1 MSPSWGCQGC
11 ARDGIL
17 DTGRTDDLHGRHL
30 TTWTGRAPWVDT
42 GFIDEL
48 RADPGA
54 VQGWLSEDLELI
66 AVLLLYA
73 VTMFVG
79 ATLLFVVQPMVGK
92 MILPLLG
99 GTPAVWSTC
108 MVFFQAALLGGY
120 AYAHASSARLSV
132 RRQMV
137 LHLGLMLLPLA
148 VLPLAVNPALLRG
161 GVANPVLN
169 VLLLLSLSVGLPFLV
184 VSATAPLLQ
193 KWFSHTGHA
202 AASDPYFLYAAS
214 NLGSMLALLGYPT
227 LIEPRLH
234 LRGEGWLTQT
244 RLWSMGY
251 VVLLVLI
258 ALCAFNLWR
267 RGPVAPRAEP
277 ESPEKP
283 PEPPPSAAQYL
294 RWIVLAFVPSSL
306 MIGAT
311 TYITTDI
318 AAVPLLWVM
327 PLAIY
332 LLTFILAFGRWPS
345 LLHRLVVALTVPAV
359 LVVMFLIFSAL
370 KQRIWVTV
378 LWHFLLLF
386 LVALACHGELALSR
400 PSSRHLTHFYLLL
413 SVGGVLG
420 GLFNGLLVPVVFHS
434 LLEYP
439 LVMALACFLVG
450 GRRPA
455 RAWAPRAVALDIAVA
470 VAVGIAA
477 LILYSDLVTIR
488 IDTAFFTR
496 LLRVPSGTV
505 AEWVTP
511 VELTVNKVLGYGLP
525 LIALLFVRRRRLA
538 LALGLV
544 AVLIVGDFVD
554 ARNENQILKARSF
567 FGVLQVT
574 RDTTLAGYTELLAY
588 YHRGSPIAL
597 VMDELD
603 RRSTVLN
610 AAVIG
615 LGTGT
620 MAAFMRPGDTITFYE
635 IDPLVRDIATNRF
648 YFAYVPDAID
658 RGVTVRIEMG
668 DARIRMEQVRK
679 ERPQERY
686 DVIVVDAFSSDA
698 IPVHLLTREAL
709 RLYLDVLS
717 VRGLL
722 VLHLSNRYLSLE
734 PVVANLAEDA
744 HLGGRLLRHD
754 LNPVGE
760 GATSS
765 TWAVLARTPAAFGDL
780 TKDPGWTA
788 AKLETSP
795 RVGVWTDDFHNLLRV
810 FDW

>member
-1 MSPSWGCQGC
+1 MSPSRGCQGC
-11 ARDGIL
+11 ARHGLL
-17 DTGRTDDLHGRHL
+17 DTGRADDLHERHL

-54 VQGWLSEDLELI
+54 VQGWPNEDPELI

-120 AYAHASSARLSV
+120 AYAHTSSARLSLP
-132 RRQMV
+132 RQML

-148 VLPLAVNPALLRG
+148 VLPLAVNPALLRR
-161 GVANPVLN
+161 GVANPILD

-193 KWFSHTGHA
+193 KWFSQTGHA
-202 AASDPYFLYAAS
+202 AAGDPYFLYAAS

-244 RLWSMGY
+244 RLWSGGY
-251 VVLLVLI
+251 LVLLVLI
-258 ALCAFNLWR
+258 ALCAFDLWR
-267 RGPVAPRAEP
+267 RGPIAPRAEP
-277 ESPEKP
+277 ESPEEP
-283 PEPPPSAAQYL
+283 PEPPPSGAQYF

-332 LLTFILAFGRWPS
+332 LLTFILAFGRW
-345 LLHRLVVALTVPAV
+345 
-359 LVVMFLIFSAL
+359 
-370 KQRIWVTV
+370 
-378 LWHFLLLF
+378 HFLLLF

-420 GLFNGLLVPVVFHS
+420 GLFNGLLAPVVFHS
-434 LLEYP
+434 LVEYP

-455 RAWAPRAVALDIAVA
+455 RAWGPRAVALDIAVA

-496 LLRVPSGTV
+496 LLRVSSDKV
-505 AEWVTP
+505 AEWITP
-511 VELTVNKVLGYGLP
+511 TELTVNKVLGYGLP

-538 LALGLV
+538 
-544 AVLIVGDFVD
+544 
-554 ARNENQILKARSF
+554 
-567 FGVLQVT
+567 
-574 RDTTLAGYTELLAY
+574 
-588 YHRGSPIAL
+588 
-597 VMDELD
+597 
-603 RRSTVLN
+603 
-610 AAVIG
+610 
-615 LGTGT
+615 
-620 MAAFMRPGDTITFYE
+620 
-635 IDPLVRDIATNRF
+635 
-648 YFAYVPDAID
+648 
-658 RGVTVRIEMG
+658 
-668 DARIRMEQVRK
+668 
-679 ERPQERY
+679 
-686 DVIVVDAFSSDA
+686 
-698 IPVHLLTREAL
+698 
-709 RLYLDVLS
+709 
-717 VRGLL
+717 
-722 VLHLSNRYLSLE
+722 
-734 PVVANLAEDA
+734 
-744 HLGGRLLRHD
+744 
-754 LNPVGE
+754 
-760 GATSS
+760 
-765 TWAVLARTPAAFGDL
+765 
-780 TKDPGWTA
+780 
-788 AKLETSP
+788 
-795 RVGVWTDDFHNLLRV
+795 
-810 FDW
+810 